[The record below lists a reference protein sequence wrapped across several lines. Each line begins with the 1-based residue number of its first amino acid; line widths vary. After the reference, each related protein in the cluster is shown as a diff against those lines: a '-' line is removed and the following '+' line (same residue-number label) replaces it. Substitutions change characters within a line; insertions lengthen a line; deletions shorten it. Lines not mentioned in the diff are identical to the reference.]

1 MSVNSVCRA
10 KDPRSCYYHG
20 AIIEMNEAMD
30 RITSAGKR
38 ANPKD
43 WDVYFGARKQME
55 NAEEERKKHQWLQ
68 EADEVNTPPA
78 SSAGR
83 SPVYRRGSGGAAT
96 SQAKATQGKRG
107 ADRRPAATKPIVEAK
122 VSYDNNAFPP
132 QINYYD
138 EKKKQAVFT
147 RHDKTSAMPKG
158 LMLAASRELSDDE
171 REQALGILKYQHT
184 ISTRTSDG
192 VKKVDEGDMVA
203 QHTSRSVYMRT
214 QFDESGQVEGFH
226 SHLNEL
232 LMRGTDVRQDG
243 TQKLPALPKD
253 VTFALYYNS

>member
-1 MSVNSVCRA
+1 MSTNSVCRA
-10 KDPRSCYYHG
+10 KDPRTCYYHG
-20 AIIEMNEAMD
+20 AIIEMNAAMD

-68 EADEVNTPPA
+68 EADEVNPI
-78 SSAGR
+78 SAATAI
-83 SPVYRRGSGGAAT
+83 SKTPVYRRGSGGAA
-96 SQAKATQGKRG
+96 SQARAAQGKRG
-107 ADRRPAATKPIVEAK
+107 ADRRPAATKPIVAAQ
-122 VSYDNNAFPP
+122 VSYDDNAFPV

-158 LMLAASRELSDDE
+158 LMLAASRELSAEE

-192 VKKVDEGDMVA
+192 VKKVDDGDLVA

-214 QFDESGQVEGFH
+214 QFDEAVQVEGFH
-226 SHLNEL
+226 GHLNEL
-232 LMRGTDVRQDG
+232 LMRGTDVRKDG